1 MEVGAQDVQGLPSLA
16 QSTPGQSFAPM
27 AGKLV
32 LSSHE
37 PLSQWNQAPVTLIF
51 QWKNKG
57 ERDGGKIMIQRLNK
71 ESVHQ
76 ENTVLSTWT
85 GGDANKANHVLLV
98 VNCAK

>member
-1 MEVGAQDVQGLPSLA
+1 MSRGFPLWHSQLLDRVLPPWLA
-16 QSTPGQSFAPM
+16 
-27 AGKLV
+27 KLV